1 MIKIIHKEDCCG
13 CTACLSICP
22 RKCISMEYD
31 NEGFAYPIVDES
43 ICVDCGA
50 CEKVCPII
58 NYQFKEKHPDVF
70 GVINKDENTIGQS
83 TSGGAF
89 WGIVEY
95 VLSVG
100 GVVYGAAFD
109 NDLRVKHFRED
120 TIDGC
125 RRFHGAKYVESK
137 IDPDLFNIIR
147 NDLNNSRIVLFSGT
161 PCQVAGLLGYLRKPY
176 NNLITVDLVCSS
188 VPSRLIF
195 NDFLQFVTKKKE
207 LARINMRW
215 KGNGWL
221 RTRPQYVYK
230 DGSIETGSGFAKLW
244 HTIAFS
250 HLVTRPSCYVCRFT
264 NFNRPGDF
272 TIGDYWGVDKE
283 FPKLNNNKGVSLL
296 LVNTAKG
303 SCIFDKIKN
312 NFIVQL
318 SDTNRCKQPRLI
330 SSVNKNPKR
339 EIFWEEY
346 SPDKFDHIARKY
358 WNYGRWNEIK
368 SCARKFISFIYHK
381 IFK

>member
-70 GVINKDENTIGQS
+70 GVINKDENTIGKS

-109 NDLRVKHFRED
+109 NDLSVKHFRED

-125 RRFHGAKYVESK
+125 RRF
-137 IDPDLFNIIR
+137 P
-147 NDLNNSRIVLFSGT
+147 
-161 PCQVAGLLGYLRKPY
+161 
-176 NNLITVDLVCSS
+176 
-188 VPSRLIF
+188 
-195 NDFLQFVTKKKE
+195 
-207 LARINMRW
+207 
-215 KGNGWL
+215 
-221 RTRPQYVYK
+221 
-230 DGSIETGSGFAKLW
+230 
-244 HTIAFS
+244 
-250 HLVTRPSCYVCRFT
+250 
-264 NFNRPGDF
+264 
-272 TIGDYWGVDKE
+272 
-283 FPKLNNNKGVSLL
+283 
-296 LVNTAKG
+296 
-303 SCIFDKIKN
+303 
-312 NFIVQL
+312 VQ
-318 SDTNRCKQPRLI
+318 
-330 SSVNKNPKR
+330 R
-339 EIFWEEY
+339 E
-346 SPDKFDHIARKY
+346 
-358 WNYGRWNEIK
+358 
-368 SCARKFISFIYHK
+368 
-381 IFK
+381 